1 MNKGIMYVMSTVVD
15 GLIKVGITKT
25 ENYEQRMYIL
35 EHNGYC
41 NVTGLK
47 RQFAIEVDE
56 YTKKENLFKNLF
68 ERSRVAD
75 TELYSLDLEQVIQL
89 LSSFEGTQIFPKG
102 ETKQE
107 VFEKAAD
114 AVDSGELP
122 DGIYTFSST
131 VKAGNG
137 KEEVHGTLL
146 IENGK
151 LKVLK
156 GAKFSSENKISDG
169 GYREK
174 RDSLIGKLENGI
186 LIEDCECTS
195 VSMAVT
201 IICGRNRNGW
211 NEWKDPNGN
220 LINTYRNKQLC
231 SDENF
236 K

>member
-25 ENYEQRMYIL
+25 ENYEQRMYHL

-56 YTKKENLFKNLF
+56 YAKKESLFKNLF

-89 LSSFEGTQIFPKG
+89 LSSFEGTQIYPKN

-107 VFEKAAD
+107 AFEKAAD
-114 AVDSGELP
+114 AVDSGDLP
-122 DGIYTFSST
+122 NGVYTFSST
-131 VKAGNG
+131 VKTDKG
-137 KEEVHGTLL
+137 KEQVKGTLL

-156 GAKFSSENKISDG
+156 GAKVSSDNRISDG
-169 GYREK
+169 GYHEK
-174 RDSLIGKLENGI
+174 RDSLNGI
-186 LIEDCECTS
+186 IVDGILSEDCECTS
-195 VSMAVT
+195 VSMAVS

-211 NEWKDPNGN
+211 NEWKDASGN
-220 LINTYRNKQLC
+220 LINTYRNKHLY
-231 SDENF
+231 SDENN